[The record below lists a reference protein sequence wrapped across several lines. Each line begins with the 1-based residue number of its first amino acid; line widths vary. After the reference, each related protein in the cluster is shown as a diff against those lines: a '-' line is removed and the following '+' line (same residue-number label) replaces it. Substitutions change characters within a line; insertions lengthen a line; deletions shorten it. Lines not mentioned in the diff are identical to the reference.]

1 MSNTRNIPATLHFG
15 AVPLTPVFHDGQPYL
30 TAADVARALGY
41 SRTDKVSQLYQ
52 RNITEFTPEMSLTL
66 KMRANGFGNG
76 GAEKDVRIFSARGCH
91 LIAMFAQTQRAADF
105 RRWVLDVLE
114 QHQQHAPPSPAQAV
128 YQLSPAELMEY
139 IGHALA
145 KAGLGA
151 APSDAVPARELVE
164 TQRQL
169 IDAQRQLLA
178 SKPHGRKAGAQA
190 GKPVSP
196 GEAAHMRRLRAEG
209 LTVREVAQRLNRSES
224 SVQAHTRETN
234 DTADL
239 FGGDA

>member
-1 MSNTRNIPATLHFG
+1 MSNTRHLPATLHFG
-15 AVPLTPVFHDGQPYL
+15 AVPLTPVWHNDQPHL
-30 TAADVARALGY
+30 TAVDVARALGY
-41 SRTDKVSQLYQ
+41 ASTDAVGRLYR
-52 RNITEFTPEMSLTL
+52 RNAAEFSPEMSQTVKLTVWDSDGIE
-66 KMRANGFGNG
+66 RPR
-76 GAEKDVRIFSARGCH
+76 EVRIFSARGCH
-91 LIAMFAQTQRAADF
+91 LIAMFAQTQRAAEF

-114 QHQQHAPPSPAQAV
+114 QHQQHAAPSPAQAV

-145 KAGLGA
+145 KAGLA
-151 APSDAVPARELVE
+151 APAEAVPARELVE

-178 SKPHGRKAGAQA
+178 SKTHGRKAGAQA

-224 SVQAHTRETN
+224 SVLVHTRETN
-234 DTADL
+234 DTGDL
-239 FGGDA
+239 FGGEA

>member
-15 AVPLTPVFHDGQPYL
+15 AVPLTPVFHDGQPHL
-30 TAADVARALGY
+30 TAVDVARALGY
-41 SRTDKVSQLYQ
+41 ASTDAVGRLYR
-52 RNITEFTPEMSLTL
+52 RNATEFAPEMSTTVNLTVVDNDGIE
-66 KMRANGFGNG
+66 RTR
-76 GAEKDVRIFSARGCH
+76 EVRIFSARGCH
-91 LIAMFAQTQRAADF
+91 LIAMFAQTQRAAEF

-114 QHQQHAPPSPAQAV
+114 QHQQHAAPSPAQAV

-145 KAGLGA
+145 KAGLAA
-151 APSDAVPARELVE
+151 APSDAVPARELVD

-196 GEAAHMRRLRAEG
+196 GEAAQMRRLRAEG

-224 SVQAHTRETN
+224 SVQAHTR
-234 DTADL
+234 DAAATADL
-239 FGGDA
+239 FGGVQ